1 LSCETGLIPRCRS
14 HSAEEK
20 ATSSHGEWL
29 AWEEP
34 RAVGDLVHVEKFFAR
49 NLGGLIHARSCVPGR
64 LGKASAARRACTW
77 MRSRMR
83 PYYRGSDRTKGG
95 DIQRRSWR
103 EGPHPRGT
111 ADRRPWFG
119 LCAELP
125 RRSDWRLY
133 AELRAGPHRLLADV
147 RPEGGARC
155 VSSARR
161 DLCGG
166 RGVILVP
173 TATHL
178 DAALT
183 RSHRYNTYLRSGPV
197 RAGEGVSR

>member
-1 LSCETGLIPRCRS
+1 MPGQESLGCETGLIPRCRS

-83 PYYRGSDRTKGG
+83 PYYRGSDRTKDG

-103 EGPHPRGT
+103 EGPHPRGNSRQAAVVRT
-111 ADRRPWFG
+111 LRRV
-119 LCAELP
+119 AT
-125 RRSDWRLY
+125 SIRL
-133 AELRAGPHRLLADV
+133 AAVRGVAAGPHRLLADV
-147 RPEGGARC
+147 RPKGGARC

-161 DLCGG
+161 
-166 RGVILVP
+166 
-173 TATHL
+173 
-178 DAALT
+178 
-183 RSHRYNTYLRSGPV
+183 
-197 RAGEGVSR
+197 